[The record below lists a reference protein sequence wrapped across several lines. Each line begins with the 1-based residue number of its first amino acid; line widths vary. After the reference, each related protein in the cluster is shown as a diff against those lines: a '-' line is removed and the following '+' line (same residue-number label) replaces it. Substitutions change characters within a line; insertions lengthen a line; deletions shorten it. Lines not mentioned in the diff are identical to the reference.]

1 MSVVGKVSEK
11 WNSFF
16 GGNRGDT
23 SGSDFIIATRDIVK
37 EGWLSKQSRNV
48 KEWRRRYIVLTKDY
62 IASYKYGPMEVYK
75 STDATELIP
84 FGQMM
89 TVRSAEQETQ
99 KENAFCLQR
108 QKDGRFF
115 YFIAETP
122 TEKEGWVGAI
132 GRQMVRKTVLIDD
145 QDDDDDVES

>member
-1 MSVVGKVSEK
+1 MNLVGKATEQ
-11 WNSFF
+11 WNSLF
-16 GGNRGDT
+16 GGNRGDEV
-23 SGSDFIIATRDIVK
+23 GSEFIISVRDIVK

-48 KEWRRRYIVLTKDY
+48 REWRRRYVVLTKDC
-62 IASYKYGPMEVYK
+62 IATFKYGPLEVYK
-75 STDATELIP
+75 STDATELMY
-84 FGQMM
+84 FGHMM

-108 QKDGRFF
+108 QKDARFF
-115 YFIAETP
+115 YFIAETA

-145 QDDDDDVES
+145 VESGDD